1 MALDRDTRIAGAITA
16 VVLLLGYA
24 DLWRGGDV
32 IAPTLLV
39 IGYVVGVPATLL
51 ANSRDIP
58 DLG

>member
-32 IAPTLLV
+32 IAPLLLV

-51 ANSRDIP
+51 ANSRAS
-58 DLG
+58 